1 VNELSVESWTWEDW
15 EEDDGPNRNTLTA
28 IVPFQNEFGRRLWG
42 RRSPN
47 GQPVPLIGCSEC
59 GNETPEDVKALLAT
73 APDLLALAK
82 DVAAFA
88 ESECEGGFVE
98 WNDYVMATT
107 LRQKARAAIAKVEGR
122 E

>member
-1 VNELSVESWTWEDW
+1 MNELSVESWTWEDW

-42 RRSPN
+42 QRSPN

-59 GNETPEDVKALLAT
+59 GNETPEDVKALLAA
-73 APDLLALAK
+73 APNLLAACKLSLEWLDEVCNPEAEDWLVSQDGLA
-82 DVAAFA
+82 A
-88 ESECEGGFVE
+88 
-98 WNDYVMATT
+98 
-107 LRQKARAAIAKVEGR
+107 LRQIETAIAKAEGR